1 MPEMFGIM
9 AIVNV
14 LVTGVQM
21 FSDIGLGPSI
31 IQSKRGEEADF
42 INTAWTLQILRGFA
56 IWLFVSVVAVGLWFA
71 NRYGYINQDQVYGHP
86 LLPWLLVVVG
96 SSSVISGFNST
107 AIFVSNRTLALGRI
121 TVINLLSQ
129 VIGLCA
135 IIYFAWL
142 KQSIWALA
150 VGTIVTSL
158 VYMVLS
164 HKFLPGAVNKLCWD
178 KTAVKDLIKFGKW
191 IFLTTAIGF
200 VANQGDRL
208 LLGSYLTPEML
219 GVYSIAFMLSNLP
232 ASIVSALSHKVI
244 FPSASRIYRDHPER
258 LKETFVKSKKWLALF
273 FMSLTGILI
282 GLSQNIIDLLYDE
295 RYSDA
300 GWMMEILLL
309 RVATSCMLIPNSIV
323 MMAKGLPIFST
334 ISAVLKAFFIFVTL
348 PLSFHHFGV
357 KGMIIMIGISGLI
370 DAPVLWYALIKH
382 KLFSLSV
389 ELYSLILLFCGYA
402 LGWLIS
408 NFDSLDL
415 FIMSNK
421 LYKQLIQYL

>member
-1 MPEMFGIM
+1 LNTKKIISIKNIRNNPILNSSFWTVFGYGLSQLFRLIGNLILTKLLMPEMFGIM

-164 HKFLPGAVNKLCWD
+164 HKFLPGAANKLCWD

-219 GVYSIAFMLSNLP
+219 GVYSIAFMY
-232 ASIVSALSHKVI
+232 
-244 FPSASRIYRDHPER
+244 F
-258 LKETFVKSKKWLALF
+258 
-273 FMSLTGILI
+273 
-282 GLSQNIIDLLYDE
+282 
-295 RYSDA
+295 
-300 GWMMEILLL
+300 
-309 RVATSCMLIPNSIV
+309 
-323 MMAKGLPIFST
+323 
-334 ISAVLKAFFIFVTL
+334 
-348 PLSFHHFGV
+348 
-357 KGMIIMIGISGLI
+357 
-370 DAPVLWYALIKH
+370 LIK
-382 KLFSLSV
+382 LYSQVQVEFIETILSV
-389 ELYSLILLFCGYA
+389 
-402 LGWLIS
+402 
-408 NFDSLDL
+408 
-415 FIMSNK
+415 
-421 LYKQLIQYL
+421 